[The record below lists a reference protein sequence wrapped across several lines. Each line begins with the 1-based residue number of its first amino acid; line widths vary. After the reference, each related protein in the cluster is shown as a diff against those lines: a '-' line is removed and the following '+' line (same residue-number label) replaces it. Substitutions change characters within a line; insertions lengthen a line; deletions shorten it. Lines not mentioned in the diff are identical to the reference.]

1 MAKNHPKQDRDGD
14 SEPQAEL
21 QSDGLIRL
29 NKFMAELGVA
39 SRRKCDEL
47 ISGGKVTVDG
57 QPAVELGMKID
68 PSKAVVDVNGV
79 VLKPLSVRKRY
90 YLLNKPRHV
99 LCTNEARE
107 TRARAIDLI
116 TDRNKGR
123 IFTVGRLDEDSSGLL
138 LLTNDGDF
146 TNQIA
151 HPRHSVPK
159 TYLVKV
165 RGRIDDEAL
174 ARISEGVRLSE
185 GKTSGAALHVERRAN
200 EATVLTV
207 TIREGM
213 NREIRRVFAAL
224 GYKVLRLHRVRIGAL
239 SDRRLK
245 DGEWRPLTP
254 EEVADLLDIA
264 NNKARAEELFARASH
279 GSYAKKSAEFDADAD
294 DDRSE
299 RPERGGTRRPAD
311 EAQRSRFGGVRR
323 DWHEPKEFRIK
334 SGTRKPRFD
343 PNNPPAKEREGT
355 ERESAGDLRAPR
367 PAFKPRPGR
376 SSESRRPAGDDRG
389 ARPGFEERSGRSSP
403 SRGPTGGDRGDR
415 PAFGKRPGRTS
426 ESRGPA
432 GGDRGERPAFG
443 KRPGRSSDSRG
454 PETADR
460 GARPK
465 FKKRPGAAADR
476 RAPAGPNRTARK
488 PFNKGPA
495 RSPEGGG
502 RSAGRARNGASGGGA
517 RPERRGGG
525 RR

>member
-1 MAKNHPKQDRDGD
+1 MVKKHPKQDRDGD

-47 ISGGKVTVDG
+47 IAGGKVTVDG
-57 QPAVELGMKID
+57 QPAVELGTKID
-68 PSKAVVDVNGV
+68 PTRQVVDVNGV
-79 VLKPLSVRKRY
+79 VLKPLSLRKRY

-99 LCTNEARE
+99 LCTNEPRE
-107 TRARAIDLI
+107 MRARAIDLI
-116 TDRNKGR
+116 SDRNKGR

-138 LLTNDGDF
+138 ILTNDGDF

-165 RGRIDDEAL
+165 RGRIEDDAL
-174 ARISEGVRLSE
+174 ARITEGVRLSE
-185 GKTSGAALHVERRAN
+185 GKTSGAALHVERRAS

-264 NNKARAEELFARASH
+264 HNKQRAEELFARASH
-279 GSYAKKSAEFDADAD
+279 GSYAKKSSEFDSDED

-299 RPERGGTRRPAD
+299 RPGRGGPRKSGGEER
-311 EAQRSRFGGVRR
+311 RSRFGGVRR
-323 DWHEPKEFRIK
+323 EWHEPKDFRIK
-334 SGTRKPRFD
+334 SGARNPRFD
-343 PNNPPAKEREGT
+343 PNNPTGKAAPKDSDEAREPAG
-355 ERESAGDLRAPR
+355 AGRGS
-367 PAFKPRPGR
+367 RPG
-376 SSESRRPAGDDRG
+376 
-389 ARPGFEERSGRSSP
+389 
-403 SRGPTGGDRGDR
+403 
-415 PAFGKRPGRTS
+415 FGKRPGRST
-426 ESRGPA
+426 ESGGSAGTARGA
-432 GGDRGERPAFG
+432 RPGFG
-443 KRPGRSSDSRG
+443 KRPGRSSEPR
-454 PETADR
+454 ETAGADR
-460 GARPK
+460 AERPQFKRRPGSASGAGKPAGAGARAK
-465 FKKRPGAAADR
+465 SGGR
-476 RAPAGPNRTARK
+476 
-488 PFNKGPA
+488 PA
-495 RSPEGGG
+495 RSPGAAGRPARKPGGAGGG
-502 RSAGRARNGASGGGA
+502 RAAGRGGK
-517 RPERRGGG
+517 R
-525 RR
+525 